1 MKLMLQHRIV
11 ALAMMAAGWILALS
25 PTASANDFHTENYTR
40 HSQLQGSFS
49 TDGLPSTLP
58 GGTYVGGIS
67 ALRVRGNGNYFAV
80 GSGIS
85 RQIAKDAGS
94 SGLAPKAKIMTVHA
108 EKADD
113 ACAYE
118 HGVCVIRP

>member
-1 MKLMLQHRIV
+1 MLQHRIV
-11 ALAMMAAGWILALS
+11 ALIMMVAGGISISLQPAAAG
-25 PTASANDFHTENYTR
+25 DFHSRSYTTYR
-40 HSQLQGSFS
+40 QSQVSFS

-85 RQIAKDAGS
+85 RQIATDVYRS
-94 SGLAPKAKIMTVHA
+94 LLAPKAKIMTISA
-108 EKADD
+108 ETARD